1 MRKSKHLIL
10 SSFYFDFND
19 DLTNITK
26 VKELFKKQ
34 NILDLER
41 FDKIKSI
48 TEYKFNG
55 YNINFVYLPKNIIYM
70 YAGFTNAHIIYI
82 KFPSNL
88 IKIDEYSFFYNE
100 IKYLDLSKCSKL
112 KNIPYQCFY
121 SNPIKKIKLPKYLEN
136 IEGECFFENEI
147 EILDLS
153 NYKNLKDI
161 YAEAFQSNK
170 IKNIKLS
177 PSIENIEDCS
187 FDDNKIES
195 LDLSI
200 CNKITTIY
208 ENSFSNNNI
217 SDLKLPINVKNI
229 EYSAFNYNQ
238 IEFLNLSN
246 CKKLKYINYYAF
258 SDNPLQEIKILDNI
272 KIEYDYSKYDL
283 WNKFVEYYNEN
294 DKKSGDYKLEN
305 NEWQWYPL

>member
-1 MRKSKHLIL
+1 MRKSKYLIL
-10 SSFYFDFND
+10 ESIFCNFSYDLDNID
-19 DLTNITK
+19 LKKSCNAINTLDLT
-26 VKELFKKQ
+26 
-34 NILDLER
+34 R
-41 FDKIKSI
+41 FDDSHYLNRNDNLIQSL
-48 TEYKFNG
+48 
-55 YNINFVYLPKNIIYM
+55 NFVYLPKNIIYM
-70 YAGFTNAHIIYI
+70 DAGFGNAHIIYI

-88 IKIDEYSFFYNE
+88 IKIDEYSFIDNE

-153 NYKNLKDI
+153 NCTKLKKILGD
-161 YAEAFQSNK
+161 AFHSNK

-258 SDNPLQEIKILDNI
+258 SDNPLKEIKILDNI
-272 KIEYDYSKYDL
+272 KIEYDYSKYDS
-283 WNKFVEYYNEN
+283 WNEFAKYYNDN
-294 DKKSGDYKLEN
+294 NRKSGDYKLEN
-305 NEWQWYPL
+305 DEWQWYPL